1 MIGGTLRNVV
11 VLPLHVLSLEPLMRT
26 RLPAVFALTAG
37 ALLVGSP
44 AALAQTADYPGTG
57 ESVLPTVVETPEV
70 SDAGATRPSAL
81 PFTGGE
87 IVLISAAGAAA
98 VAAGTA
104 MVVGGRRR
112 SSAS

>member
-1 MIGGTLRNVV
+1 
-11 VLPLHVLSLEPLMRT
+11 MRT
-26 RLPAVFALTAG
+26 RLPAAVALSAG
-37 ALLVGSP
+37 AFLLMGSP

-57 ESVLPTVVETPEV
+57 ESTPPTVVKSTVTE
-70 SDAGATRPSAL
+70 RPSTL

-104 MVVGGRRR
+104 LVVGGRRR
-112 SSAS
+112 STAS

>member
-1 MIGGTLRNVV
+1 
-11 VLPLHVLSLEPLMRT
+11 MRT
-26 RLPAVFALTAG
+26 RLPAVLALTAG

-57 ESVLPTVVETPEV
+57 ESVLPTVVERGPEV
-70 SDAGATRPSAL
+70 SDTGATRPSAL

-112 SSAS
+112 STAS

>member
-1 MIGGTLRNVV
+1 
-11 VLPLHVLSLEPLMRT
+11 MRT
-26 RLPAVFALTAG
+26 RLPAVLALTAG

-44 AALAQTADYPGTG
+44 VALAQTADYPGTG
-57 ESVLPTVVETPEV
+57 ESVLPTVVNQAPEV
-70 SDAGATRPSAL
+70 GANAGTGTGVLDTGATRPSTL

-87 IVLISAAGAAA
+87 IVLITAAGAAA

-112 SSAS
+112 STTS

>member
-1 MIGGTLRNVV
+1 
-11 VLPLHVLSLEPLMRT
+11 MRT
-26 RLPAVFALTAG
+26 RLPAVLALTAG
-37 ALLVGSP
+37 ALRVGSH

-57 ESVLPTVVETPEV
+57 ESVLPTVVEKGPETAV
-70 SDAGATRPSAL
+70 SDTGATRPSAL

-112 SSAS
+112 STAS